1 MCVRACV
8 LCHLCACAHALV
20 YGARVMGSAPAE
32 LSPSWSDP
40 CSSRLC
46 PSPKW
51 QLAPTAKS
59 PQRSLL
65 SNVPIGAFR
74 SFCEPFGAFWSL
86 FGAFLI
92 TELFGAFRSFSAH
105 QVAKGRPLCCIG
117 HGRTRAPQPRRRS
130 RAQLSERRSAIL
142 PRRLSRRT
150 AAFGRQSCGTE
161 GTRVLIRTLQP
172 LHARSQLRGRCER
185 VY

>member
-65 SNVPIGAFR
+65 SNVPIGAYR

-92 TELFGAFRSFSAH
+92 TELFGAFRSFSELFSTPGCERETIVLH
-105 QVAKGRPLCCIG
+105 RPWT
-117 HGRTRAPQPRRRS
+117 HA
-130 RAQLSERRSAIL
+130 
-142 PRRLSRRT
+142 RT
-150 AAFGRQSCGTE
+150 AAASSQPRAA
-161 GTRVLIRTLQP
+161 LRTTLGDFAAASEPQDRRIETAFVRHRRDTGP
-172 LHARSQLRGRCER
+172 
-185 VY
+185 